1 MRKGFDGS
9 LLHAE
14 AAADTGEDPAVRC
27 CDSPGCALAGE
38 HRAPKSRDQ
47 LRDYYWF
54 CLEHVRAYN
63 SAWNY
68 YAGMSEDEVEGER
81 RADTYWHRP
90 TWPFRGERAFADA
103 VNDTFGLFEE
113 EAAARQQS
121 KENFAAS
128 APELAA
134 LAVLNLSPPVT
145 RQTIKSRYKELVK
158 RHHPDANGGSK
169 DAEERLKAI
178 NRAYE
183 TLMRAPSR

>member
-1 MRKGFDGS
+1 MREGFNGS
-9 LLHAE
+9 LSHGE
-14 AAADTGEDPAVRC
+14 AVSAPDEEPALRS
-27 CDSPGCALAGE
+27 CDSPGCEQPGE
-38 HRAPKSRDQ
+38 HRAPKSREQ

-63 SAWNY
+63 NAWNY
-68 YAGMSEDEVEGER
+68 YAGMSEAEVEGER

-90 TWPFRGERAFADA
+90 TWRFGGERGTSEGFEDPF
-103 VNDTFGLFEE
+103 DLFEDE
-113 EAAARQQS
+113 GAAQQES
-121 KENFAAS
+121 KERFSAS

-134 LAVLNLSPPVT
+134 LATLDLSPPVT
-145 RQTIKSRYKELVK
+145 RQAIKSRYKELVK

-183 TLMRAPSR
+183 TLIRA